1 MYARAAPSRSH
12 HAPAPSCRAIHP
24 TYIVLTPT
32 SPRLPPSCRAGGGEG
47 QEEEDLPVYVNTSTL
62 TWPAYLAHYSCLT
75 GTKAL
80 AVVDGAGEW
89 LADFFGITGPKYWYI
104 IEEYERQKAEEERE
118 RREGLY
124 FDEQRLEGG
133 AAEETET

>member
-1 MYARAAPSRSH
+1 MSEAVEKGPVVATLSPSNDVDLDENS
-12 HAPAPSCRAIHP
+12 S
-24 TYIVLTPT
+24 
-32 SPRLPPSCRAGGGEG
+32 EG